1 MRVRLH
7 HFGWGLLTRPHGS
20 PALHHQK
27 FLNDHFWEASLQ
39 VSASK
44 MESFHELRFPSVRAA
59 WLASRLTACALS
71 AMGRHPC
78 PHRGILRA
86 WPQNQRT
93 GRLTSAIS
101 AAAAMKTTREA
112 YVTRRGTRPSPAC
125 TDRVCRLARGMRKT
139 DTATSGAPEFRPPPG
154 CKLWGAGWPE
164 PRVWARPFWAAAPAE
179 SRTAPSQTA
188 PPTISGGGGE
198 ASRPTGMMRGLPA
211 SAGDRPLG
219 GPAVRLQLLVPCTAK
234 HPARRNSAGH
244 VFEDACPFQF
254 GNTGIQHVPSL

>member
-125 TDRVCRLARGMRKT
+125 TDRVCRLARSMRKT

-164 PRVWARPFWAAAPAE
+164 PWVWARPFWAAAPAE

-188 PPTISGGGGE
+188 PPTISGGGGGSQPTHRND
-198 ASRPTGMMRGLPA
+198 AWPPRVSWGQTPRRPSCPA
-211 SAGDRPLG
+211 SAPSSVHCKAPGQEEFCRPR
-219 GPAVRLQLLVPCTAK
+219 VRGRV
-234 HPARRNSAGH
+234 
-244 VFEDACPFQF
+244 
-254 GNTGIQHVPSL
+254 SLSVW